1 MRRRR
6 PEPVRTPNRPM
17 DDFNR
22 KPATQR
28 SDDPSAAPAAPPVS
42 RSSVSVRPGEP
53 RDAEALAVLA
63 AELNAHQGDP
73 DDQFPPGVVLRDGFG
88 ETPKFQVLVAEYEGE
103 VVGYAML
110 LPAYETGWGASGL
123 YMSDLAVGGR
133 WRRLGIGRRLMVAC
147 AAEVKRQGR
156 GYLWWASRAWN
167 EAAQTFYRNLGASD
181 EPIFAHVLD
190 AEGIERLAREACPGA
205 E

>member
-1 MRRRR
+1 
-6 PEPVRTPNRPM
+6 M
-17 DDFNR
+17 DDTNHKR
-22 KPATQR
+22 PSARTSDPA
-28 SDDPSAAPAAPPVS
+28 AAPAVPPEPSPKPPARGHPAGPSAV
-42 RSSVSVRPGEP
+42 RVRPGEP
-53 RDAEALAVLA
+53 RDAEALASLA

-73 DDQFPPGVVLRDGFG
+73 DDQFPPDVVLRDGFG
-88 ETPKFQVLVAEYEGE
+88 SKPSFQVLVAEYEGE

-123 YMSDLAVGGR
+123 YMSDLAVGSR

-167 EAAQTFYRNLGASD
+167 EAAQNFYRNLGAYD

-190 AEGIERLAREACPGA
+190 AEGIERLAGEDPGRPG
-205 E
+205 